1 MSGDLGWGG
10 PPPGRH
16 IRAFFGLVLA
26 TGLTGLLVATL
37 VAPLVLGTGYVARTM
52 ADRFLND
59 TCDVHEQPPPQRSV
73 LLANDAKTVIA
84 NFFTQNRAPVKL
96 SAVPRA
102 LVHALVATEDRR
114 FYQHHGVDLRG
125 LLRAAVHDASG
136 GDTQGGSTLTM
147 QYVKQV
153 RYYQARTDAE
163 RQAAIAPNLNRKLQ
177 NAKCALE
184 LERHATKDQILEKYL
199 NIAFFGENSYGVA
212 VAAKTYF
219 GTSLPRLSVPQSALL
234 VGLLQAP
241 SQYDPFLHPDL
252 ALHRRNEVLI
262 NMAEVGYLDPA
273 SAARYENSPLQ
284 LASSRRCPRGA
295 TTPTPRSPTR
305 ASSATSPCTGCSTT
319 ASATRN

>member
-84 NFFTQNRAPVKL
+84 NFFTQNRAPVNL
-96 SAVPRA
+96 SAVPPA

-184 LERHATKDQILEKYL
+184 PERQTAPLALRSFGATPSSD
-199 NIAFFGENSYGVA
+199 GVA
-212 VAAKTYF
+212 AT
-219 GTSLPRLSVPQSALL
+219 AL
-234 VGLLQAP
+234 
-241 SQYDPFLHPDL
+241 F
-252 ALHRRNEVLI
+252 
-262 NMAEVGYLDPA
+262 
-273 SAARYENSPLQ
+273 
-284 LASSRRCPRGA
+284 
-295 TTPTPRSPTR
+295 TF
-305 ASSATSPCTGCSTT
+305 
-319 ASATRN
+319 